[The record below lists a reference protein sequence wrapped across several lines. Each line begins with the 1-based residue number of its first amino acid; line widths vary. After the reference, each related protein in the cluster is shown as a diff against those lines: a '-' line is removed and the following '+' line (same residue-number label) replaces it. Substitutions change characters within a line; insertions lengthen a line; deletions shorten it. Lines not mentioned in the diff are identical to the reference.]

1 MKISIGKII
10 AALLVVY
17 LVFTGVKSIGKR
29 KANNSAILKEVTL
42 VQNGK
47 LDSQNEGKLVLVS
60 GSLSLE
66 KFLELPELNNPVN
79 TFKVERKVEEFVKTT
94 DKNGNVHYDWEDRS
108 QPKAYPTC
116 PLDTLVSETITVPV
130 KVGDFDLDK
139 TGLSKLPV
147 RDSFANFDIPVIE
160 GLEWNGL
167 NYSNPAHKD
176 NDYVG
181 DVTLD
186 YYYYNIEKYPEVS
199 ILARQSAS
207 SFVPYT
213 LGKSEIYEIWP
224 EKIDSL
230 DKLSEKLSG
239 QVKSEGKNR
248 FIFIAIIVVIAILL
262 VISSNKNKA
271 VAEKGGSEAAAG
283 EKTEEKSEERK
294 INISEEAE
302 VTAGENNDNEN
313 QDSSFDDQE
322 DDWEEEGGV

>member
-1 MKISIGKII
+1 MKISAGKII

-42 VQNGK
+42 VQDGK

-94 DKNGNVHYDWEDRS
+94 DKNGNVHYDWEERS
-108 QPKAYPTC
+108 QPKDYPSC
-116 PLDTLVSETITVPV
+116 PLDTLVTETITVPV
-130 KVGDFDLDK
+130 KVGDFDIDQK
-139 TGLSKLPV
+139 GLSKLPT
-147 RDSFANFDIPVIE
+147 RDNFSNFDIPVIE

-186 YYYYNIEKYPEVS
+186 YYYYDMGKYPEVS
-199 ILARQSAS
+199 ILARQSSS
-207 SFVPYT
+207 SFVPYN
-213 LGKSEIYEIWP
+213 LGKSKIYEIWP

-230 DKLSEKLSG
+230 DKLSKKLAG

-248 FIFIAIIVVIAILL
+248 FIFIAIIVVIAVLLL
-262 VISSNKNKA
+262 VSSNKNKA
-271 VAEKGGSEAAAG
+271 AAEKGESEAAAG
-283 EKTEEKSEERK
+283 EKADKAEERK
-294 INISEEAE
+294 VSISEEAE
-302 VTAGENNDNEN
+302 VTAGENNDHEN

-322 DDWEEEGGV
+322 NDWEEEGGV

>member
-1 MKISIGKII
+1 MKISAGKII

-42 VQNGK
+42 VQDGK

-94 DKNGNVHYDWEDRS
+94 DKNGNVHYDWEERC
-108 QPKAYPTC
+108 QPKDYPSC
-116 PLDTLVSETITVPV
+116 PLDTLVTETITVPV
-130 KVGDFDLDK
+130 KVGDFDIDQK
-139 TGLSKLPV
+139 GLSKLPA
-147 RDSFANFDIPVIE
+147 RDNFSNFDIPVIE

-186 YYYYNIEKYPEVS
+186 YYYYDMGKYPEVS
-199 ILARQSAS
+199 ILARQSSS
-207 SFVPYT
+207 SFVPYN

-230 DKLSEKLSG
+230 DKLSKKLAG

-248 FIFIAIIVVIAILL
+248 FIFIAIIVVIAVLLL
-262 VISSNKNKA
+262 VSSNKNKVA
-271 VAEKGGSEAAAG
+271 VEKGESEAAAG
-283 EKTEEKSEERK
+283 EKADKAEERK
-294 INISEEAE
+294 VSISEEAE
-302 VTAGENNDNEN
+302 VTAGENNDHEN

-322 DDWEEEGGV
+322 NDGEE